1 MAEILIIDDEE
12 PVRFTIRNILEFGG
26 HDVREASSGRE
37 ALSALRQHCPD
48 MVLCDITMP
57 EMTGYDVLQELRDN
71 HPSMADLPFVF
82 LSALAGR
89 GDVLEGLRL
98 GADDY
103 LSKPID
109 HEILLAKVEATLR
122 QVLRIDEKKKR
133 EQVKLYKALTQKSDP
148 SGAEAGQSDPEPQ
161 QPAVAFAP
169 EVPAFER
176 RLGELLQGGAEGSA
190 GRLRFINLAELKERV
205 GERWERVSRKVI
217 DIAEGIIR
225 KHLTPGAI
233 FHRYNLEVF
242 FLVFPDLPE
251 EQAILKIESIA
262 DEICE
267 KLLGQ
272 PEEGYRQLSLTSTSM
287 EMKTL
292 AENCGASTLAAL
304 VGAFEAD
311 GAPERD
317 HGPVSGEDA
326 SRMRERAV
334 VRYQPIWTPEAEKIV
349 AYQARCWLP
358 DSGPNVPSASPE
370 SSGSDAPDADRIDG
384 LLAERVAMYFRAS
397 AREADRVAIC
407 LPVHLTSLIGGR
419 RSGIERQLELVP
431 MAQLKASLVIEVV
444 PPPSA
449 LAPAGVTEA
458 LAFVKQRCRF
468 FAMRCSARHPQ
479 LALFAKSGAASLSMQ
494 FQAPS
499 ASLGKGDGER
509 DLGIFAKETHA
520 LRLEPY
526 VHGLETLGSVRAAVK
541 ARFRLMAGRAIAPEH
556 DRPGGSQLLRRDQV
570 FIG

>member
-37 ALSALRQHCPD
+37 ALSALRQQCPD

-57 EMTGYDVLQELRDN
+57 EMTGYDVLKELRTN
-71 HPSMADLPFVF
+71 HPNMADLPFVF

-89 GDVLEGLRL
+89 GDVLEGLKL

-109 HEILLAKVEATLR
+109 HEMLLAKVEATLR

-133 EQVKLYKALTQKSDP
+133 EQVKLYKALTQEADNRDP
-148 SGAEAGQSDPEPQ
+148 DDTSRSAEPQ
-161 QPAVAFAP
+161 PSAAVAKP
-169 EVPAFER
+169 DVPAFER
-176 RLGELLQGGAEGSA
+176 RLGELLRGGAGGTA

-205 GERWERVSRKVI
+205 GDRWDKVSRKVI

-225 KHLTPGAI
+225 RHLTPGAI

-251 EQAILKIESIA
+251 EQAVLKIESIA
-262 DEICE
+262 DEICA

-272 PEEGYRQLSLTSTSM
+272 SEEGYRQLSLTSTSM
-287 EMKTL
+287 EMRAL
-292 AENCGASTLAAL
+292 AEKCGASTLTAL
-304 VGAFEAD
+304 MGAFDAD
-311 GAPERD
+311 AAPERD
-317 HGPVSGEDA
+317 HATVAGNDSSA
-326 SRMRERAV
+326 IRERAIV
-334 VRYQPIWTPEAEKIV
+334 KYQPIWSPDAEKIV
-349 AYQARCWLP
+349 AYQVRCRLP
-358 DSGPNVPSASPE
+358 NANQAALAASPGDAG
-370 SSGSDAPDADRIDG
+370 SGTPDPNHLDR
-384 LLAERVAMYFRAS
+384 LLAERVAIYFRAS
-397 AREADRVAIC
+397 AREAERAAVC
-407 LPVHLTSLIGGR
+407 LPIHLTSLIGER
-419 RSGIERQLELVP
+419 RSDIERQLELVP

-449 LAPAGVTEA
+449 LEAAGAVEA
-458 LAFVKQRCRF
+458 LAFVKRRCRF
-468 FAMRCSARHPQ
+468 LVMRCSARHPQ
-479 LALFAKSGAASLSMQ
+479 LSLFAKSGVASLSMQ

-499 ASLGKGDGER
+499 SNTDQGSSER
-509 DLGIFAKETHA
+509 DLGVFARETHA
-520 LRLEPY
+520 LGLEPY

-541 ARFRLMAGRAIAPEH
+541 ARFRLMAGQAIAPEH
-556 DRPGGSQLLRRDQV
+556 DRPGGAQLLRRNQV